1 MKNGC
6 VYSKAFL
13 DISPIYEINDESD
26 PWDLSI
32 NPDVDLCL
40 SRFNSINNRNLF
52 VSYISSE
59 EKEILENK
67 KKI

>member
-32 NPDVDLCL
+32 NPDVAL
-40 SRFNSINNRNLF
+40 SFQG
-52 VSYISSE
+52 
-59 EKEILENK
+59 
-67 KKI
+67 